1 MEELEQ
7 MEKMDFERV
16 VEPKAW
22 VNGMVI
28 IWKPEKKKVRMCM
41 EYARKIIMLQLKESI
56 TQ

>member
-16 VEPKAW
+16 VEAKAW
-22 VNGMVI
+22 VNGMVT
-28 IWKPEKKKVRMCM
+28 IWKPENKKVRMCM

>member
-1 MEELEQ
+1 MEELER

-22 VNGMVI
+22 VSGMVT
-28 IWKPEKKKVRMCM
+28 IWKLEKKKVRMCM
-41 EYARKIIMLQLKESI
+41 EYARKIIMLQLKENI